1 MNGPTISS
9 LVTSP
14 TLGFC
19 CEWAFL
25 TAYRG
30 KPTLIAT
37 RLGVSKRAVVYRFRL
52 LAEGKLVCPGKT
64 GCLASRLAI
73 TVPDQVNLGPNKARI
88 SEGCWHS

>member
-14 TLGFC
+14 ALGFC

-25 TAYRG
+25 TVYRG

-52 LAEGKLVCPGKT
+52 LANGKLVCPHKKS
-64 GCLASRLAI
+64 CLASRLAI
-73 TVPDQVNLGPNKARI
+73 TVPDQVCLRPNETGI
-88 SEGCWHS
+88 SKGCRYG